1 VAARSVTTSQRK
13 EAVKVMKM
21 YLAMERELLVASE
34 QNRGWWVDTRLQGL
48 QPVCL
53 AADPL
58 KPERVYC
65 GTFRRGLW
73 RSEDAGASWRP
84 VGDPGGYWMRSS
96 FEGGITHPNVMAVA
110 VSATERVKGRG
121 VVYAGTEP
129 SALFRSEDGGETWRE
144 LEGLRELPSA
154 SEWSFPPRPH
164 TSHVRWISPDLNA
177 EGKVYV
183 SIEAGAV
190 VRSIDGGESWEDRRP
205 EGPRDAHTLAMHL
218 RAPGRVY
225 AAAGDGFLEEG
236 TGYAESP
243 DGGDTWTKPNRGL
256 SHHYLWGV
264 GVDPGDPD
272 TVVVSAARSPWMA
285 HNPFDAESAIYRKRA
300 DEPWRKTE
308 EGLPEDRGTL
318 APVLTTNSA
327 EPGVFYAL
335 SNRGVHRSADAGLSW
350 KDLEMPWTESYLR
363 QRHQALVVGEA

>member
-1 VAARSVTTSQRK
+1 MT
-13 EAVKVMKM
+13 KM

-34 QNRGWWVDTRLQGL
+34 QNGGWWVDTRLGGF

-73 RSEDAGASWRP
+73 RSEDTGASWRP
-84 VGDPGGYWMRSS
+84 VGDPVGYWMRSS

-110 VSATERVKGRG
+110 VSATERVKGHG

-154 SEWSFPPRPH
+154 PEWSFPPRPH
-164 TSHVRWISPDLNA
+164 TNHVRWILPDPNA

-190 VRSIDGGESWEDRRP
+190 VRSADGGESWEDRRP

-264 GVDPGDPD
+264 AVDPGDPD
-272 TVVVSAARSPWMA
+272 TVLVSAARSPRMA
-285 HNPFDAESAIYRKRA
+285 HNPFDAESAIYRKTA

-318 APVLTTNSA
+318 APVLTTNPA

-350 KDLEMPWTESYLR
+350 ESLEVPWSERYLR
-363 QRHQALVVGEA
+363 QHHQALLVGEA